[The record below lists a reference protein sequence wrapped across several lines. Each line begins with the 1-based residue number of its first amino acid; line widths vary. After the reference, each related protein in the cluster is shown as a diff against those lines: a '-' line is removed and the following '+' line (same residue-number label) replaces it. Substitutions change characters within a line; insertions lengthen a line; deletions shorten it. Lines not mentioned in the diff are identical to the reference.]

1 MAAILVAQVAS
12 PPLGSLLHTHL
23 PWLDFP
29 YIPNELGVAFRA
41 ANGSCRWLFASSAAA
56 PSLRPSSSSAVTC
69 LPFAPAPLLPFL
81 LQGIFMNGCR
91 KNAYLCSTL
100 FRASPIYTLPLAAL
114 LRMCVCVCIHL
125 YTSAYHGPYI
135 CPLYQAVF
143 HSHPKLQTRF
153 ARKLVN

>member
-1 MAAILVAQVAS
+1 MAAILGAQAAS
-12 PPLGSLLHTHL
+12 PPPACRLHTHL

-56 PSLRPSSSSAVTC
+56 SPPLPPPCYMSAIS
-69 LPFAPAPLLPFL
+69 PAPLLPFL
-81 LQGIFMNGCR
+81 LQGIFMNACR

-100 FRASPIYTLPLAAL
+100 FRASPIYTVPLAAL

-125 YTSAYHGPYI
+125 YISAYHGPYI
-135 CPLYQAVF
+135 WPLYQAVF

>member
-1 MAAILVAQVAS
+1 MAAILGAQAAS
-12 PPLGSLLHTHL
+12 PPPACLLHTHL

-56 PSLRPSSSSAVTC
+56 PSLRPSFSSAVTC
-69 LPFAPAPLLPFL
+69 LPFAPAPS
-81 LQGIFMNGCR
+81 
-91 KNAYLCSTL
+91 YLSSYRVYLWTHVEKMH
-100 FRASPIYTLPLAAL
+100 IYARLCFGLPLFIHFRWQL
-114 LRMCVCVCIHL
+114 YCVCVCVCIHL
-125 YTSAYHGPYI
+125 YISAYHGSYI

-153 ARKLVN
+153 VRKLVN